1 VNELQAMVVVFSVA
15 IVCLSVLAL
24 GYWYIMRQDSTV
36 LTTVSAAIGGIAG
49 YTYKLLKDRARRR

>member
-1 VNELQAMVVVFSVA
+1 MDEWEAMIVIYSVA